1 MTSYV
6 SLQTTSDGLWGIGG
20 SAAGL
25 LRYPPEPR
33 NTAGTWLKNV
43 TGAVTSAAGSI
54 ASGIG
59 GDRGLQTLIQEQIRV
74 QQQMQVY
81 SAQSNILRSQ
91 HETEM
96 TPIRNMRLG

>member
-1 MTSYV
+1 MSSYV
-6 SLQTTSDGLWGIGG
+6 SLRTTSDGLWGIGG
-20 SAAGL
+20 SSSAL

-33 NTAGTWLKNV
+33 NSAGEWIKGI
-43 TGAVTSAAGSI
+43 TGAVSSAAGSI
-54 ASGIG
+54 ATGVG
-59 GDRGLQTLIQEQIRV
+59 GDLGLQALIQEQIRV

>member
-1 MTSYV
+1 MSSYV
-6 SLQTTSDGLWGIGG
+6 SLQTTSDGTWGIAG
-20 SAAGL
+20 SSSSL

-33 NTAGTWLKNV
+33 NTAGSWLKSV
-43 TGAVTSAAGSI
+43 TGAVSDAAGSLVG
-54 ASGIG
+54 AAG
-59 GDRGLQTLIQEQIRV
+59 GDLGLQALIQEQIRV
-74 QQQMQVY
+74 QLQMQVY